1 MQKHLD
7 KHFKSE
13 GYTEFFHVTLIDK
26 IDGSNP
32 TKRER
37 ERESYWM
44 RTLKIFAAYSL
55 NFVNSIWLVTG
66 TSDEKR
72 FFPLIG
78 ITRVWI
84 LIRITTLNLDKI

>member
-37 ERESYWM
+37 ER
-44 RTLKIFAAYSL
+44 
-55 NFVNSIWLVTG
+55 VTG
-66 TSDEKR
+66 CE
-72 FFPLIG
+72 PLKYLQL
-78 ITRVWI
+78 TALI
-84 LIRITTLNLDKI
+84 L

>member
-13 GYTEFFHVTLIDK
+13 GYTEFFHATLIDK

-37 ERESYWM
+37 
-44 RTLKIFAAYSL
+44 
-55 NFVNSIWLVTG
+55 VTG
-66 TSDEKR
+66 CK
-72 FFPLIG
+72 PLKYLQL
-78 ITRVWI
+78 TALI
-84 LIRITTLNLDKI
+84 L